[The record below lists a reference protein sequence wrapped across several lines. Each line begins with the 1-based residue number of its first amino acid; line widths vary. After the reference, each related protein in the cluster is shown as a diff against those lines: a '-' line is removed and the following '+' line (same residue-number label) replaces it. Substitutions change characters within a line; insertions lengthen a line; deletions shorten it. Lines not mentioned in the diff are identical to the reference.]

1 MKPQKPH
8 SPKPPAYRQATDL
21 LARTAAIGITF
32 FGTGPAFAATE
43 MSVRDFVAGTYG
55 IELGGIASLLWFAI
69 LAVSIFSFAT
79 LFIAAL
85 VQIIGIKATQLA
97 FKSR

>member
-8 SPKPPAYRQATDL
+8 APKPPAYRQATDL

-43 MSVRDFVAGTYG
+43 MVRN
-55 IELGGIASLLWFAI
+55 
-69 LAVSIFSFAT
+69 FSRVD
-79 LFIAAL
+79 LFICNIVYRSTGANP
-85 VQIIGIKATQLA
+85 
-97 FKSR
+97 RH